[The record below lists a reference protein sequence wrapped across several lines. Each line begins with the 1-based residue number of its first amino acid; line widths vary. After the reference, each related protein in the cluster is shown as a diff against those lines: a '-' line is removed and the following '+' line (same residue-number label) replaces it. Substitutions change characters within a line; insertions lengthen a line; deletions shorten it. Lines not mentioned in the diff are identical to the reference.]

1 MPGTILIFSLLLLTP
16 IVNSCS
22 HIPMRNC
29 AKTVDRLTFIDRRL
43 SLVQSPC
50 SNIFPRNWK
59 GDLETFVQ
67 SFHSSVKTS
76 CHGMFNDYGFV
87 LTVFATEVTQR
98 SVYIAY
104 VVHANFAR
112 R

>member
-1 MPGTILIFSLLLLTP
+1 
-16 IVNSCS
+16 
-22 HIPMRNC
+22 
-29 AKTVDRLTFIDRRL
+29 
-43 SLVQSPC
+43 
-50 SNIFPRNWK
+50 
-59 GDLETFVQ
+59 
-67 SFHSSVKTS
+67 
-76 CHGMFNDYGFV
+76 MFNDYGFV